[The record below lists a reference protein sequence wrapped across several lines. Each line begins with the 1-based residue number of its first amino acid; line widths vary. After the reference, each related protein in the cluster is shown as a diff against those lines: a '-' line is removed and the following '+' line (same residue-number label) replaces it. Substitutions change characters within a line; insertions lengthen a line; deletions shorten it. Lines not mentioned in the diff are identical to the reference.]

1 MNYLRPV
8 FYQQFEKNLELKM
21 DMAIFFIEMVYN

>member
-21 DMAIFFIEMVYN
+21 DMAIFFYRNGI